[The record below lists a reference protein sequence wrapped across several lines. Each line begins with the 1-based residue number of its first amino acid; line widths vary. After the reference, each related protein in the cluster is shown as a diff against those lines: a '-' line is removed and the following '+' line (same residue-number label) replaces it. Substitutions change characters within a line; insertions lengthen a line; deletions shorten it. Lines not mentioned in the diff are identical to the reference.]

1 MKSRISIALTFVV
14 AFAAISLV
22 LSGCGRTRGDDTT
35 TTTIEPVLVFNEP
48 VTVGDLERN
57 PSDPFLQ
64 MAPDGEFVMSWTE
77 QEPGA
82 KDDGR
87 NFLVTTDD
95 SNLYV
100 AWTERKGETS
110 LVKMQTAQLVSD

>member
-14 AFAAISLV
+14 AFAAICRV
-22 LSGCGRTRGDDTT
+22 LYGCGRIRGDDT